1 MKGLCPRVLAGV
13 LCLLCLS
20 VRAQNLYVGANF
32 HPHDY
37 ASESEIDAQIGL
49 MKDAGFNVVRLGHLA
64 WDSFEPSDGSF
75 SFGWFDRVMDKMAA
89 AGIRVILD
97 IPVRPAPMWVHIASP
112 GTTIVTFEGDT
123 LQPIHRYF
131 NDVGDPG
138 YQKYAFRLTE
148 AVSRRYAGH
157 PALMAFGIDN
167 ELGDGSISYS
177 NDVRLRFISWL
188 KDKYGTVDALNKAWA
203 GWRWSRMV
211 GSFDE
216 VVLPDL
222 ANAGYGG
229 NAERQLD
236 FRRFLSD
243 EILDFYTGMIDMVNE
258 NAPGIPTYTNAWYY
272 SGKFFDYAELS
283 YGGKMTYGGCGF
295 YPGTALDTYY
305 GMRGAAFGMARIQFE
320 QDTSHWC
327 AEFTTMQA
335 APGACRKQ
343 AYMTLMYANQ
353 MVCGWTM
360 QSMWAGEEQYLQ
372 GLVDWDG
379 IPNYKYYEYKRI
391 AEEFKTLD
399 GWFPYKPDY
408 EVGIALDFTSTALG
422 RMNGYPV
429 RPHEEQAQACFDWF
443 FDRNMDVRIIDPT
456 RSGLDYKLII
466 LPGVT
471 YLSPETASK
480 LRKYVEDGGTLV
492 MTTRT
497 AMTDEYGQVLKS
509 TQPGGLDDVFG
520 IRLGGILENQDGMVF
535 DEVELRGA
543 SALESADFYG
553 RSVPLVTSH
562 RFGKGRAI
570 YVGTSAGHGDT
581 VNGVIDRM
589 VTESGVKRGPMVPE
603 RVSARWIDPT
613 HLLVLNHSSE
623 DKAIKVGA
631 KGKSLLSE
639 SVFDGS
645 FTLKANDADF
655 VEINN

>member
-1 MKGLCPRVLAGV
+1 MKKFYSF
-13 LCLLCLS
+13 CLLLALS
-20 VRAQNLYVGANF
+20 VGLYAQNLYVGVNF

-37 ASESEIDAQIGL
+37 ASESEMDAQIAL
-49 MKDAGFNVVRLGHLA
+49 MRDAGFNVARLGHLA
-64 WDSFEPSDGSF
+64 WDSFEPSNGRF
-75 SFGWFDRVMDKMAA
+75 TFEWFDRVMDKMAA

-97 IPVRPAPMWVHIASP
+97 IPVRPAPMWVHTASP

-138 YQKYAFRLTE
+138 YQKYAFRLAE
-148 AVSRRYAGH
+148 EVSRRYAGH
-157 PALMAFGIDN
+157 PALMAYGIDN

-177 NDVRLRFISWL
+177 NEVRMRFIHWL
-188 KDKYGTVDALNKAWA
+188 EARYGTVDALNQAWA

-243 EILDFYTGMIDMVNE
+243 EILAFYTEVIDIVNE
-258 NAPGIPTYTNAWYY
+258 NAPGVPTYTNAWYY

-283 YGGKMTYGGCGF
+283 YNGRMTYGGCGF

-305 GMRGAAFGMARIQFE
+305 GMRGSSFGMARIQYE
-320 QDTSHWC
+320 QDNPHWC

-379 IPNYKYYEYKRI
+379 TPNYKYYEYKRI
-391 AEEFKTLD
+391 AEEFSALEK
-399 GWFPYKPDY
+399 WFPYKPEY

-429 RPHEEQAQACFDWF
+429 RPHEDQAQACFDWF
-443 FDRNMDVRIIDPT
+443 FDRNMDVRIVDPA
-456 RSGLDYKLII
+456 RSSLDYKLVI

-471 YLSPETASK
+471 YLSPGTVAK

-497 AMTDEYGQVLKS
+497 AMTDEHGQVLKS

-520 IRLGGILENQDGMVF
+520 IRLGGILENQDRMVF
-535 DEVELRGA
+535 DEVEPKGA
-543 SALESADFYG
+543 SVIESADFYG
-553 RSVPLVTSH
+553 RSIPLVTSH
-562 RFGKGRAI
+562 RYGKGLAV
-570 YVGTSAGHGDT
+570 YVGTSAGRGTT
-581 VNGVIDRM
+581 VSNVIDM
-589 VTESGVKRGPMVPE
+589 VVSEAGIKRGPQVPE
-603 RVSARWIDPT
+603 RVSARWIDSD
-613 HLLVLNHSSE
+613 HLLVLNHTSE
-623 DKAIKVGA
+623 DKTIEVAGR
-631 KGKSLLSE
+631 GRSLLNGSAF
-639 SVFDGS
+639 SGS

-655 VEINN
+655 VEVLR

>member
-1 MKGLCPRVLAGV
+1 MIRKYLTVCLVLALSLGV
-13 LCLLCLS
+13 HA
-20 VRAQNLYVGANF
+20 RNLYVGVNF

-37 ASESEIDAQIGL
+37 ASEAEIDAQIAL
-49 MKDAGFNVVRLGHLA
+49 MKDAGFTVVRLGHLA
-64 WDSFEPSDGSF
+64 WDSFEPSDGQF
-75 SFGWFDRVMDKMAA
+75 RFEWFDKVMDKMAA
-89 AGIRVILD
+89 SGIRVILD
-97 IPVRPAPMWVHIASP
+97 IPVRPAPMWVHSSSP
-112 GTTIVTFEGDT
+112 GTTVVTFEGDT
-123 LQPIHRYF
+123 LQPVHRYF

-138 YQKYAFRLTE
+138 YQKYAFRLAET
-148 AVSRRYAGH
+148 VSKRYAGH
-157 PALMAFGIDN
+157 PALMAYGIDN

-177 NDVRLRFISWL
+177 NEVRRRFIQWL
-188 KDKYGTVDALNKAWA
+188 EAKYGTVDALNDAWA
-203 GWRWSRMV
+203 GWRWSRNV

-243 EILDFYTGMIDMVNE
+243 EILAFYTGVIDIVNR
-258 NAPGIPTYTNAWYY
+258 NAPGVPTYTNAWYY

-283 YGGKMTYGGCGF
+283 YNGRMTYGGCGF

-305 GMRGAAFGMARIQFE
+305 GMRGASFGMARIQYE
-320 QDTSHWC
+320 QDTPHWC

-343 AYMTLMYANQ
+343 AYMTLMYSNQ

-379 IPNYKYYEYKRI
+379 VPNYKYYEYQRI
-391 AEEFKTLD
+391 AEEFSRID
-399 GWFPYKPDY
+399 RWFPYKPEY

-443 FDRNMDVRIIDPT
+443 FDRNMDVRIVDPV
-456 RSGLDYKLII
+456 RSSLDYKLVI

-471 YLSPETASK
+471 YLSEGTAAK
-480 LRKYVEDGGTLV
+480 LREYVAGGGMLV

-497 AMTDEYGQVLKS
+497 AMADEHGQVLKS

-520 IRLGGILENQDGMVF
+520 IRLGGILENQDRMVF
-535 DEVELRGA
+535 DEIELRGA
-543 SALESADFYG
+543 STVASADFYG
-553 RSVPLVTSH
+553 REVPLVTKHSY
-562 RFGKGRAI
+562 GKGVAV
-570 YVGTSAGHGDT
+570 YVGTSAGRGQT
-581 VNGVIDRM
+581 VNDAIDRA
-589 VTESGVKRGPMVPE
+589 VVDAGIKRGPDVPE
-603 RVSARWIDPT
+603 RVSARWIDST

-623 DKAIKVGA
+623 DKTIQAGGY
-631 KGKSLLSE
+631 GKSLLSGMTF
-639 SVFDGS
+639 SDS
-645 FTLKANDADF
+645 FILKANDADF
-655 VEINN
+655 VEISR